1 MKVLFFAPHSAI
13 WVHAFPEALV
23 AEALNKGGHRV
34 VYVTCGR
41 ILGTHCVAMTANG
54 LTVDSP
60 AEAKRKVCIGCE
72 ANKRLLKQQFGFD
85 GYDLATRLTDEERVT
100 ATQTA
105 AQLSKSSF
113 VDYQSDGV
121 PIGRIALYEFLLDRK
136 KSTLDLDASEW
147 RQYLIYFENA
157 LLALMGG
164 RRILEAERPE
174 RVVVYNALYSVNRVI
189 CELAE
194 LRGIPT
200 YFLHAGLN
208 LSNRLQTLLIGR
220 RNGFEYYRQLI
231 QAWPRYRD
239 QPCDPS
245 MMRKIADHFT
255 ILFHG
260 RSVFGYSAA
269 AECRAQSI
277 RQRYGVG
284 PDRKILVAT
293 MSSYDERFAA
303 ETAGVVGPPKDL
315 LFARQVDWINAV
327 KDYVSN
333 RHELFLIVRVHPRE
347 FPNRREQ
354 VKSEHARLLEEA
366 LTDLPDNV
374 VVNWPGDNIS
384 LYDLANEASVFLNAW
399 SAVGKEMSILGVPVV
414 IFAPTLVA
422 YPADLNYCATTRED
436 YFGQIERAL
445 TDGWNPERSRRSFR
459 WLALEYGHCLVD
471 IGDAYRQS
479 EQPASSFTQKL
490 LRRLRIAVA
499 PMYMAHRDCARRPEH
514 LLAAREINAIFE
526 NLYPTPLSLDRS
538 IASVSVDDETSA
550 MRVEL
555 GRLARMISSGTGEDV
570 GQGVKNRLIAF
581 AESGVAP

>member
-23 AEALNKGGHRV
+23 AEALGKRGHQI

-41 ILGTHCVAMTANG
+41 ILSAHCVAMTATG
-54 LTVDSP
+54 LTVDAP
-60 AEAKRKVCIGCE
+60 TEVKRKVCVGCE
-72 ANKRLLKQQFGFD
+72 ANKRLLRQQFGFS
-85 GYDLATRLTDEERVT
+85 GCDLATQVTEEDRVS
-100 ATQTA
+100 AKRTA
-105 AQLSKSSF
+105 ARLSRSDF

-136 KSTLDLDASEW
+136 KSTLDLDATEW

-164 RRILEAERPE
+164 RRLLEEEQPE

-194 LRGIPT
+194 SRGIPT

-208 LSNRLQTLLIGR
+208 LSYRLQTLLIGR
-220 RNGFEYYRQLI
+220 RNGFEYYRELI

-239 QPCDPS
+239 LPCDPS
-245 MMRKIADHFT
+245 MMHKIADHFA
-255 ILFHG
+255 ILFRG

-269 AECRAQSI
+269 AEGQAQSI
-277 RQRYGVG
+277 RKRYGVG

-303 ETAGVVGPPKDL
+303 ETAGVVEPPKDL

-327 KDYVSN
+327 KDYVSC
-333 RHELFLIVRVHPRE
+333 RQELFLIVRVHPRE

-354 VKSEHARLLEEA
+354 VKSEHALLLEEA
-366 LTDLPDNV
+366 LADLPDNV
-374 VVNWPGDNIS
+374 AVNWPGDNVS
-384 LYDLANEASVFLNAW
+384 LYDMADETSVFLNAW

-414 IFAPTLVA
+414 IFAPELVA
-422 YPADLNYCATTRED
+422 YPADLNYRATTRED
-436 YFGQIERAL
+436 YFIQVERAL
-445 TDGWNPERSRRSFR
+445 ADGWSPEHSRRTFR
-459 WLALEYGHCLVD
+459 WLALEYSHCLVD

-479 EQPASSFTQKL
+479 EQPVRSFGQKL
-490 LRRLRIAVA
+490 LRRLRTAFA
-499 PMYMAHRDCARRPEH
+499 PMHMARRDCARRPEH
-514 LLAAREINAIFE
+514 LRATQEIGAIFE
-526 NLYPTPLSLDRS
+526 NLYPTPLSLNRS
-538 IASVSVDDETSA
+538 IASVSLEDETSSLR
-550 MRVEL
+550 MEL
-555 GRLARMISSGTGEDV
+555 GRLARMIPGEV
-570 GQGVKNRLIAF
+570 GEAVELGSKARLIAF
-581 AESGVAP
+581 AEGGVTP